1 MSSHRRLVVLYIF
14 ESHTT
19 ILYHIL
25 THVSFRLGGNRENK
39 ERGESHSPHMAGTQ
53 GSDRRDGDARYLSD
67 VHCSL
72 LHRKHSSHHRTHSRT
87 RAGATRYSNHL
98 HDSSKPRAVT
108 LPASSPLRQSTSCCS
123 RPHPAPSFWS
133 SISTAPA
140 HAGSSEQYLRRE
152 QGGTG
157 FGGLALRRRPSAP
170 ERAPGCPQAGQSA
183 RRVHHGPAHHHGSRP
198 RPCSPPRPCT
208 TALHHG
214 PALDM
219 SRHSRKPPHTS
230 PS

>member
-1 MSSHRRLVVLYIF
+1 
-14 ESHTT
+14 
-19 ILYHIL
+19 
-25 THVSFRLGGNRENK
+25 
-39 ERGESHSPHMAGTQ
+39 MAGTQ
-53 GSDRRDGDARYLSD
+53 DSRGSIADGDA
-67 VHCSL
+67 V
-72 LHRKHSSHHRTHSRT
+72 LHRKTLHSPPRTHSRT

-123 RPHPAPSFWS
+123 RPHPAPSFLS